1 MDPYGPCR
9 IPDSGGSRARHH
21 VACRAANVM
30 RVDRG
35 VDTSDALLDRTA
47 IEPALRRLAE
57 RLSGRGVVADLY
69 VYGGAAMT
77 LLYDPRRATRE
88 VDAVFEPYAEVI
100 EEAREVALGLG
111 LPAAWLT
118 NGTAGFVAPGGDP
131 KARRIIEQPGVRV
144 SVASPEHLLA
154 MKVLAAR
161 RRDAQDIERLVGHF
175 GIRSV
180 DEVLARCSQVFPD
193 TEIPSRVYLIL
204 EDVLDRS

>member
-1 MDPYGPCR
+1 MC
-9 IPDSGGSRARHH
+9 
-21 VACRAANVM
+21 
-30 RVDRG
+30 VDRG
-35 VDTSDALLDRTA
+35 VGTSDALLDRTA

-88 VDAVFEPYAEVI
+88 VDAVFEPHDAVVEG
-100 EEAREVALGLG
+100 AREVAAELG
-111 LPAAWLT
+111 LPTTWLT
-118 NGTAGFVAPGGDP
+118 DETASFVAPGGDL

-180 DEVLARCSQVFPD
+180 DEVLSRCSEVFPEA
-193 TEIPSRVYLIL
+193 EIPSRVYLIL